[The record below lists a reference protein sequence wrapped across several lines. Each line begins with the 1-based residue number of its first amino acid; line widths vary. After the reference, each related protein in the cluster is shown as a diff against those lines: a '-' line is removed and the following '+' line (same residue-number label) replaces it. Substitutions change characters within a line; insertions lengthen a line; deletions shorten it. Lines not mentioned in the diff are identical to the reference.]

1 MPFSGSGSFSR
12 VHDWTTDEGN
22 GVNITASRMDAEDD
36 GFATGLSTCMTKDG
50 QTATTAVVPFAFGVS
65 MSDGL
70 VATPA
75 IRWTSD
81 TNTGFYRIGAD
92 NLGLALGG
100 VLGVS
105 WSGTAGTSVVATNA
119 GTNAVVNLLTLT
131 NQSTGTPAAGIGTGI
146 ALACETSASNNETGA
161 VIEAVVTDATA
172 ASEDFD
178 LVFKVMQAGAAADEK
193 FRITSTDTLKQTI
206 GSTSYTVATPLVL
219 FAEAASGS
227 VATIDIKDLPA
238 GTKKL
243 EIRVLAVQPATDAQ
257 DLFLRLSTDNG
268 ATFLAGANDY
278 GWALLDSG
286 GGVVASSEDGVDTE
300 ILLATNLD
308 NADDECW
315 GTIEV
320 TFKATGRTTVKSEMC
335 YIDTSPAFGSSRSHG
350 YTNNACN
357 AVQLLM
363 TAGNINVTYSVIAYV
378 G

>member
-1 MPFSGSGSFSR
+1 
-12 VHDWTTDEGN
+12 
-22 GVNITASRMDAEDD
+22 
-36 GFATGLSTCMTKDG
+36 
-50 QTATTAVVPFAFGVS
+50 
-65 MSDGL
+65 
-70 VATPA
+70 
-75 IRWTSD
+75 
-81 TNTGFYRIGAD
+81 
-92 NLGLALGG
+92 
-100 VLGVS
+100 
-105 WSGTAGTSVVATNA
+105 
-119 GTNAVVNLLTLT
+119 
-131 NQSTGTPAAGIGTGI
+131 
-146 ALACETSASNNETGA
+146 

-286 GGVVASSEDGVDTE
+286 SGVVASSEDGVDTE